1 MNDEGRTISA
11 PMGGLA
17 VNDEGR
23 TMLAAV
29 YEGDQAVLVRELP
42 VPEPGEGDVLIGV
55 SHCGIC
61 GSDLHFVVE
70 GWSKPGSVHGHEY
83 SGVIVALGPGTD
95 GWRVGDRVVGGPGRG
110 CGHCRQCAAGLV
122 HLCANRGRPGEA
134 PFQGAFATYKRLSVD
149 QLFRVPDGLDLR
161 FAALAEPVAVALRGV
176 RRSGARAGD
185 RVLVTGA
192 GPIGLF
198 TVAVLRAQGV
208 DDVTVSE
215 PAPLRQQRAAAVGA
229 TTVVAPEALRAPDSP
244 AVVIDHPYQAAIEC
258 SGRAEAMVA
267 ALGQLDRQGVLVFS
281 GTGMVRPQ
289 LDHLRIILNELVVTG
304 SLEYTRED
312 FQDALDLL
320 SSGRLPLER
329 LVEPDD
335 VPLSAVADAMLRL
348 ASGQLARKV
357 LVVPRA

>member
-1 MNDEGRTISA
+1 VSDA
-11 PMGGLA
+11 
-17 VNDEGR
+17 GR

-29 YEGDQAVLVRELP
+29 YEGDQAVSVRELP
-42 VPEPGEGDVLIGV
+42 VPEPGEGEVLIGV

-70 GWSKPGSVHGHEY
+70 GWSRPGSVHGHEY

-95 GWRVGDRVVGGPGRG
+95 GWRVGERVAGGPGRG
-110 CGHCRQCAAGLV
+110 CGACRPCRGGAV
-122 HLCANRGRPGEA
+122 HLCANRGGFGDT

-149 QLFRVPDGLDLR
+149 QLHRVPADLELR

-176 RRSGARAGD
+176 RRSGARPGD

-192 GPIGLF
+192 GPIGLL
-198 TVAVLRAQGV
+198 TVAVLRAEGV

-215 PAPLRQQRAAAVGA
+215 PAPLRRERAAAVGA
-229 TTVVAPEALRAPDSP
+229 TSVVTPDAFTTPASP
-244 AVVIDHPYQAAIEC
+244 TAVVEHPFQAAIEC
-258 SGRAEAMVA
+258 SGRADAMVA
-267 ALGQLDRQGVLVFS
+267 ALGQLDRQGVLVLS
-281 GTGMVRPQ
+281 GTGIVRPE
-289 LDHLRIILNELVVTG
+289 LDHLRVILNELVVTG
-304 SLEYTRED
+304 SLEYTRAD
-312 FQDALDLL
+312 FHDALDLL
-320 SSGRLPLER
+320 ASGRLPLER

-348 ASGQLARKV
+348 ASGELAGKV

>member
-1 MNDEGRTISA
+1 MES
-11 PMGGLA
+11 
-17 VNDEGR
+17 

-29 YEGDQAVLVRELP
+29 YEGDQSVAVRTLP
-42 VPEPGEGDVLIGV
+42 VPEPGPGQVLIEV

-83 SGVIVALGPGTD
+83 SGVIAATGPDAD
-95 GWRVGDRVVGGPGRG
+95 GWAVGDRVVGGPGRG
-110 CGHCRQCAAGLV
+110 CGRCRPCAAGV
-122 HLCANRGRPGEA
+122 AHLCVDRDKPGVT
-134 PFQGAFATYKRLSVD
+134 PSQGAFATYKRVGVD
-149 QLFRVPDGLDLR
+149 QLFRIPDGLDLR
-161 FAALAEPVAVALRGV
+161 SAALAEPVAVALRGV
-176 RRSGARAGD
+176 RRSQAKPGD

-192 GPIGLF
+192 GPIGLLS
-198 TVAVLRAQGV
+198 VAVLRAEGI

-215 PAPLRQQRAAAVGA
+215 PGELRRRRAREVGA
-229 TTVVAPEALRAPDSP
+229 TSVIGPDELIVPTSPTELVAQ
-244 AVVIDHPYQAAIEC
+244 PYQAAIEC
-258 SGRAEAMVA
+258 SGRPDAMVA

-281 GTGMVRPQ
+281 GTGMVRPK

-304 SLEYTRED
+304 SLEYTRDE
-312 FQDALDLL
+312 FQAALDLL
-320 SSGRLPLER
+320 ASGRLPVAR

-348 ASGQLARKV
+348 AGGELAGKV

>member
-1 MNDEGRTISA
+1 MSDAGQ
-11 PMGGLA
+11 
-17 VNDEGR
+17 

-29 YEGDQAVLVRELP
+29 YEGDQSVSVRELP
-42 VPEPGEGDVLIGV
+42 VPEPGGGEVLIGV

-70 GWSKPGSVHGHEY
+70 GWSAPGSVHGHEY
-83 SGVIVALGPGTD
+83 SGVIVALGPGTE
-95 GWRVGDRVVGGPGRG
+95 GWQVGDRVAGGPGRG
-110 CGHCRQCAAGLV
+110 CGACRQCRSGAV
-122 HLCANRGRPGEA
+122 HLCANRPAFGAE

-149 QLFRVPDGLDLR
+149 QLYRVPDGLELR

-176 RRSGARAGD
+176 RRSGARPGD

-192 GPIGLF
+192 GPIGLL
-198 TVAVLRAQGV
+198 TVAVLRAEGV

-215 PAPLRQQRAAAVGA
+215 PTPLRRERAAAVGA
-229 TTVVAPEALRAPDSP
+229 TSVVAPGAFTAPGSP
-244 AVVIDHPYQAAIEC
+244 TVVVEHPFQAAIEC
-258 SGRAEAMVA
+258 SGRADAMVT
-267 ALGQLDRQGVLVFS
+267 ALGQLDRQGVLVLS
-281 GTGMVRPQ
+281 GTGITRPE
-289 LDHLRIILNELVVTG
+289 LDHLRVILNELVVTG

-312 FQDALDLL
+312 FADALGLL
-320 SSGRLPLER
+320 ASGRLPLER

-348 ASGQLARKV
+348 ASGELAGKV